1 MRKQERCTKILE
13 ILLHHRDGMT
23 GADLAHRLDVSSRTV
38 RADIKYLQECLAK
51 SCCTLLAIPNR
62 GYKLQG
68 AEYGEDLL
76 RLVDGNNAA
85 VGVLQCCLTNTSI
98 TQMSL
103 ADEMYIGLS
112 TVKNY
117 LTAVRERFAAYDL
130 KIVQYK
136 AEGLRLEG
144 TEGDLRAF
152 IVNYLHE
159 VTDEK
164 LCGLL
169 FDRIG
174 NEAME
179 QILTQTASVRHL
191 QLTDTARRGSFRTN
205 GACDT
210 AINRGPCGRLPFQ
223 HGAETGRNLRI
234 WRGER
239 DCQ

>member
-1 MRKQERCTKILE
+1 
-13 ILLHHRDGMT
+13 MT

-85 VGVLQCCLTNTSI
+85 VGVLHPKERQNYIVSRFLECCLTNASV

-136 AEGLRLEG
+136 AEGM
-144 TEGDLRAF
+144 
-152 IVNYLHE
+152 
-159 VTDEK
+159 K
-164 LCGLL
+164 LCDIGARDEHTISKSFSIRRKGCVSKVRREICVPLL
-169 FDRIG
+169 SIIC
-174 NEAME
+174 MK
-179 QILTQTASVRHL
+179 
-191 QLTDTARRGSFRTN
+191 
-205 GACDT
+205 
-210 AINRGPCGRLPFQ
+210 
-223 HGAETGRNLRI
+223 
-234 WRGER
+234 
-239 DCQ
+239 